1 LFHFYKGVLEIN
13 RITSDSEKKI
23 MFSDVFKKGIINAK
37 IGGVKRLLKQ
47 IEVKNLTKIYG
58 RASKK
63 ALKMLF
69 QGKDKHEILKETGAT
84 VGVNRA
90 SFAINGGEIFVIMG
104 LSGSGKSTLLR
115 MLNRLI
121 EPTAG
126 QVLLDGEDLVE
137 MPADKLREIRR
148 KRIGMVFQKFAL
160 FPHRTVVENV
170 EFGLEIQGMDGKTR
184 REKAWESLKL
194 VGLENYADSL
204 PDQLSG
210 GMQQRVGLARA
221 LANDPDI
228 LLMDEAFSAL
238 DPLIRKDMQDELL
251 ELQRNMNKTIIFI
264 THDLDEALRIGDRIV
279 LMRDGE
285 VVQIGTPE
293 EILTNPADEYV
304 ERFVEDV
311 NLGKVLMAESIMQK
325 PEVVVLG
332 KDGPRVALT
341 RIRDKRIPTLLV
353 IDRNREVKGLLTAD
367 KVKQAVAQNMKIEE
381 VMIEDIVKVQ
391 KDTPLQEVLA
401 SMVQMDFSYPA
412 VVVDDKERLQGIVG
426 RGALLSA
433 LAGQGGDTA

>member
-1 LFHFYKGVLEIN
+1 MLN
-13 RITSDSEKKI
+13 
-23 MFSDVFKKGIINAK
+23 
-37 IGGVKRLLKQ
+37 Q
-47 IEVKNLTKIYG
+47 IEVKSLTKIYG
-58 RASKK
+58 KYSRK
-63 ALKMLF
+63 ALKMLE
-69 QGKDKHEILKETGAT
+69 QGKDKHEILKATGAT

-90 SFAINGGEIFVIMG
+90 SFTINGGEIFVIMG

-121 EPTAG
+121 EPTSG
-126 QVLLDGEDLVE
+126 QVLLDGEDLTK
-137 MPADKLREIRR
+137 MSMDKLRDIRR
-148 KRIGMVFQKFAL
+148 KRISMVFQRFAL
-160 FPHRTVVENV
+160 FPHRTVMQNV
-170 EFGLEIQGMDGKTR
+170 EFGLEIQGIADAERK
-184 REKAWESLKL
+184 EKAMKSLKL
-194 VGLENYADSL
+194 VGLANWADSF
-204 PDQLSG
+204 PHQLSG

-251 ELQRNMNKTIIFI
+251 EIQRNMNKTIIFI

-285 VVQIGTPE
+285 IVQIGTPE

-325 PEVVVLG
+325 PETVVLG

-353 IDRNREVKGLLTAD
+353 IDRNREVKGLLTAE
-367 KVKQAVAQNMKIEE
+367 KVKQAVNQNLRLEE
-381 VMIEDIVKVQ
+381 VMMEEIVEVRE
-391 KDTPLQEVLA
+391 DTPLKEVLA
-401 SMVQMDFSYPA
+401 SMMQMDFSHPA
-412 VVVDDKERLQGIVG
+412 VVVDEHKRLKGIIG

-433 LAGQGGDTA
+433 LAGQGGETA

>member
-1 LFHFYKGVLEIN
+1 
-13 RITSDSEKKI
+13 
-23 MFSDVFKKGIINAK
+23 M
-37 IGGVKRLLKQ
+37 KQ

-90 SFAINGGEIFVIMG
+90 SFAINSGEIFVIMG

-160 FPHRTVVENV
+160 FPHRTVIENV

-221 LANDPDI
+221 LANNPDI